1 MINHRLSAHS
11 SNENVFNKEKS
22 IYVNALKNSNL
33 PCDLQYTPSRQKKRK
48 RNRNPIY
55 YNPPFSLNVKTNIGA
70 AFLKLVDKH
79 FNKEHPLRKF
89 FNRSMIKVS
98 YCTKPNMKQYINKHI
113 AKILREKPDSAD
125 TRSCNCRGGQICPYI
140 RLMIDLERGHET

>member
-1 MINHRLSAHS
+1 MYFLDVRLDLEKNEFRPFRKENDYPVFINAQSNHPPKIIKQINPMINHRLSSHS
-11 SNENVFNKEKS
+11 SNENVFNKEKP

-33 PCDLQYTPSRQKKRK
+33 PCDLQFTPSRQKKRK

-79 FNKEHPLRKF
+79 FNNPK
-89 FNRSMIKVS
+89 
-98 YCTKPNMKQYINKHI
+98 
-113 AKILREKPDSAD
+113 
-125 TRSCNCRGGQICPYI
+125 
-140 RLMIDLERGHET
+140 